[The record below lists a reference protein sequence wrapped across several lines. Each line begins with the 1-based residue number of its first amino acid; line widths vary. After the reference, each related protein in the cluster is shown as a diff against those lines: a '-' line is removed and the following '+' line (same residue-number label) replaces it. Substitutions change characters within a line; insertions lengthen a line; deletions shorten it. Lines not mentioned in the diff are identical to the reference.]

1 MYFFILHLSIA
12 DILTAFFTILPELI
26 WTFTYP
32 RFYGGNAL
40 CKILKFSTTVG
51 PYLSSYTL
59 VMTAFDRYQV
69 RQQTFLTCSA
79 ISGAQSAS
87 FETNNSIPQL
97 NNASYN
103 KKTSTTFFLRHK
115 WPQTKIYTLHPD
127 SWKKLQVLKRC
138 LEACKVAQKALR
150 WNGFLCTCSACSFL
164 CPFWVASSIKGMLK
178 QTCFDTCDKCFRSFF
193 KCFFQ
198 PTLWAKWITSYKG
211 IKNRARE
218 TSCDNIVPINW

>member
-1 MYFFILHLSIA
+1 MSKDNNALIVHGKPNRRTKISRMYFFILHLSIA

-79 ISGAQSAS
+79 I
-87 FETNNSIPQL
+87 
-97 NNASYN
+97 
-103 KKTSTTFFLRHK
+103 
-115 WPQTKIYTLHPD
+115 
-127 SWKKLQVLKRC
+127 
-138 LEACKVAQKALR
+138 
-150 WNGFLCTCSACSFL
+150 
-164 CPFWVASSIKGMLK
+164 
-178 QTCFDTCDKCFRSFF
+178 
-193 KCFFQ
+193 
-198 PTLWAKWITSYKG
+198 
-211 IKNRARE
+211 
-218 TSCDNIVPINW
+218 

>member
-1 MYFFILHLSIA
+1 MANPRRTKISRMYFFILHLSIA

-69 RQQTFLTCSA
+69 RRQTFLTCGA

-87 FETNNSIPQL
+87 IETNNSIPQL

-103 KKTSTTFFLRHK
+103 KKY
-115 WPQTKIYTLHPD
+115 IYHIFPN
-127 SWKKLQVLKRC
+127 
-138 LEACKVAQKALR
+138 AQM
-150 WNGFLCTCSACSFL
+150 
-164 CPFWVASSIKGMLK
+164 ASN
-178 QTCFDTCDKCFRSFF
+178 
-193 KCFFQ
+193 
-198 PTLWAKWITSYKG
+198 
-211 IKNRARE
+211 KN
-218 TSCDNIVPINW
+218 